1 MGRVLLTDTQ
11 RPEVEA
17 FVALGANLGDA
28 KGAVRDA
35 LAQLNSLPGTRLVRQ
50 SGLYRTAPWEASG
63 PDFINAVAQLATR
76 LPAPDLLNALQQLEL
91 AAGRERPYL
100 NAPRT
105 LDLDILWYGSG
116 RLQSPRLTVPHPRMW
131 QRAFVL
137 VPLAEL
143 APNRVPPAALAAVAG
158 QAIERVSD

>member
-1 MGRVLLTDTQ
+1 MRLAVDAQ

-28 KGAVRDA
+28 RAAVAGA
-35 LAQLNSLPGTRLVRQ
+35 LARLNALPGTRVLRH

-76 LPAPDLLNALQQLEL
+76 LCAPDLLAGLQQLESE
-91 AAGRERPYL
+91 AGRERPYV

-105 LDLDILWYGSG
+105 LDLDVLWYGAG
-116 RLQSPRLTVPHPRMW
+116 TVNSPALTLPHPRMW

-137 VPLAEL
+137 VPLAEI
-143 APNRVPPAALAAVAG
+143 APDRVPAAALAAVAD
-158 QAIERVSD
+158 QAIERLMA